1 MQEEKANFTFCTGQM
16 KNLDEHTHTHTHTH
30 THAQLFSSI
39 SSAAGDQTALGQV
52 RQLRLACSFEFAP

>member
-30 THAQLFSSI
+30 THMRSCFLRPARLREI
-39 SSAAGDQTALGQV
+39 
-52 RQLRLACSFEFAP
+52 RQPWAK